1 MRISAED
8 LCSLT
13 PYTHLNMRPRIRS
26 ETMCYVLAG
35 LSKEASDF
43 VRFKYAGDETR
54 RRKVAHALAG
64 RVLRR
69 QKKRKS
75 KRYLFNSPNHLIQLA
90 HVAID
95 ESNGDGLCTT
105 CNGKG
110 WIDTGV
116 KRIDCFACEGAGIRK
131 TGDRAIADR
140 LGCSVQFY
148 RKEWKSILERQML
161 GILASYEGDLY
172 NAFRERL

>member
-1 MRISAED
+1 
-8 LCSLT
+8 
-13 PYTHLNMRPRIRS
+13 MRPRIRS
-26 ETMCYVLAG
+26 ETICYVLAG
-35 LSKEASDF
+35 ISKEASDF

-54 RRKVAHALAG
+54 RNKVAEALTD

-69 QKKRKS
+69 HKKSKRKS
-75 KRYLFNSPNHLIQLA
+75 VARKRYLIYSPHWLMQLA

-95 ESNGDGLCTT
+95 EANGDGLCNT

-110 WIDTGV
+110 WLDTGV
-116 KRIDCFACEGAGIRK
+116 KRIDCFGCEGSGRRR

-140 LGCSVQFY
+140 LQISLKVY
-148 RKEWKSILERQML
+148 RRDWKAMMERHML
-161 GILASYEGDLY
+161 GILSSYEGDLH

>member
-1 MRISAED
+1 M
-8 LCSLT
+8 
-13 PYTHLNMRPRIRS
+13 
-26 ETMCYVLAG
+26 LAG

-54 RRKVAHALAG
+54 RRKVAQALTR

-69 QKKRKS
+69 QKKIKS
-75 KRYLFNSPNHLIQLA
+75 KRYLFNSPHHLIELA
-90 HVAID
+90 YVAID
-95 ESNGDGLCTT
+95 EANGDGLCTT

-116 KRIDCFACEGAGIRK
+116 KRIDCFACEGAGVRK

-140 LGCSVQFY
+140 LGCSIQFY